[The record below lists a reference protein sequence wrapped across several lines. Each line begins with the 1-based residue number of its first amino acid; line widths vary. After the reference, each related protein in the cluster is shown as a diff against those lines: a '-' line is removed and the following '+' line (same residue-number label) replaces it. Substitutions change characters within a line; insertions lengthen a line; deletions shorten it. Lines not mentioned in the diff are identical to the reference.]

1 MRLERRD
8 RSKRGFHL
16 SGLGDKPDLCC
27 DDKPLN
33 YPPTQVKIFDF
44 KFFSV
49 ISVKNHFQP
58 LVTETPPH
66 QWLRHWW
73 VEGDGNF
80 SLFVKKA
87 CWGQNRADMV
97 APQSSGTQTAIIH
110 STFLMLPSI
119 LRVISQPT
127 ATTEALAIMSVF
139 QRGSGRKAEKNKKGM
154 YKTS

>member
-8 RSKRGFHL
+8 RSKRGFYL

-27 DDKPLN
+27 EL
-33 YPPTQVKIFDF
+33 PPNPGQYIWFQILLCD
-44 KFFSV
+44 
-49 ISVKNHFQP
+49 ISEESLPASSNRD
-58 LVTETPPH
+58 PPH

-119 LRVISQPT
+119 LRVTSQPT
-127 ATTEALAIMSVF
+127 AITEALAVMSVF
-139 QRGSGRKAEKNKKGM
+139 QRGSWKKGRKSKKGI